1 MWSAAYGQVE
11 IVRQL
16 INLGASV
23 SYLAPSGENALL
35 FASAAGH
42 CSIIRELLNHG
53 APIDYKDKVQ
63 QPQLLITILCKL
75 STKLSLIY

>member
-1 MWSAAYGQVE
+1 MWAAAYGQVE
-11 IVRQL
+11 TVRQL

-35 FASAAGH
+35 FASTAGH

-53 APIDYKDKVQ
+53 APIDYKDKVCEL
-63 QPQLLITILCKL
+63 QLIITFYVHC
-75 STKLSLIY
+75 